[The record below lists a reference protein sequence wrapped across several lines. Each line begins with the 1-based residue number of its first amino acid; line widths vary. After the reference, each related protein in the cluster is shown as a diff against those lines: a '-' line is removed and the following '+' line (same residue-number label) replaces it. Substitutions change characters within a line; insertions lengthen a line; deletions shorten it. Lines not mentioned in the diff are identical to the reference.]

1 MKNINKSIP
10 LDKGIDISNDIINKF
25 KHILDL
31 FNNSKENKYKLLTE
45 DLFLDIE
52 DLSYFFNTFENIFNA
67 EELNTFQEFY
77 LKSIIDT
84 INNKINQDNIYFSI
98 NTNQKIYFLDVIF
111 TENNKE
117 YNLLTLDP
125 YLKTIK
131 EKEYEYILNMN
142 NCISEKKIELNKLKE
157 YELYLYSISQSPQL
171 LSNDNILKMVDI
183 RLRTKKYLNEIHKE
197 MVSNSNNINRLAEEI
212 ITYKVLLEEEYKNI
226 ANVDVLKT
234 IFLDKL
240 MTFFNFKK
248 LV

>member
-1 MKNINKSIP
+1 MKNINKLNL
-10 LDKGIDISNDIINKF
+10 LDKGIDTSNYIINKF
-25 KHILDL
+25 KHILDI

-45 DLFLDIE
+45 DLFLDVE
-52 DLSYFFNTFENIFNA
+52 DLSYFFNTFENIFDS
-67 EELNTFQEFY
+67 EELNAFQEFY
-77 LKSIIDT
+77 LKSLIDI
-84 INNKINQDNIYFSI
+84 INNKINHDNIHFNI

-111 TENNKE
+111 TEHNKE

-131 EKEYEYILNMN
+131 EKEYQYILNIN

-157 YELYLYSISQSPQL
+157 YELYLYSISQSPQM

-183 RLRTKKYLNEIHKE
+183 RLRTKKYLNEIQKE
-197 MVSNSNNINRLAEEI
+197 MVANSNNINRLAEEI

-226 ANVDVLKT
+226 TNIDVLKT
-234 IFLDKL
+234 NFLDKL
-240 MTFFNFKK
+240 IVFFNFKK

>member
-1 MKNINKSIP
+1 MKNINKSNP

-25 KHILDL
+25 KHILDI
-31 FNNSKENKYKLLTE
+31 FNNSKENKNKLLTE
-45 DLFLDIE
+45 NLFLDIE
-52 DLSYFFNTFENIFNA
+52 DLSYFFNIFENIFNT
-67 EELNTFQEFY
+67 EELNAFQEFY
-77 LKSIIDT
+77 LKNIINT
-84 INNKINQDNIYFSI
+84 INNKINHDNIYFNI

-125 YLKTIK
+125 YLKIIK

-197 MVSNSNNINRLAEEI
+197 MVSNSNNINILAEEI
-212 ITYKVLLEEEYKNI
+212 IAYKVLLEEEYKNI
-226 ANVDVLKT
+226 TNVDVLKT
-234 IFLDKL
+234 NFLDKL
-240 MTFFNFKK
+240 MAFFNFKK